1 MTARP
6 SKEHI
11 IAEIQRT
18 AAENGGAPL
27 GQDTFRA
34 VTGIVES
41 HWRGKYWRNWSEAV
55 QAAGLEPNVPTKP
68 HGREMLVLAFTKL
81 AAKLGRFPTQ
91 ADASL
96 EKRADPKFPTMNAF
110 DRHIGRRADLIEAV
124 RAYATEHAE
133 YRSVLSLLP
142 EPEQAESSPG
152 ATEGV
157 DGAVYMLKL
166 GRRYKIGKSFR
177 VPQRHREI
185 AIELPEKP
193 DVVHVITTDDPTGI
207 EAYWHKRFADKN
219 TNGEW
224 FALTT
229 DDVRAFKRRRFM

>member
-1 MTARP
+1 MPAGLT
-6 SKEHI
+6 KERI

-27 GQDTFRA
+27 GQRRFQTE
-34 VTGIVES
+34 TGIVVGS
-41 HWRGKYWRNWSEAV
+41 WHGKYWRNWSEAV
-55 QAAGLEPNVPTKP
+55 REAGLEANAASEAYG
-68 HGREMLVLAFTKL
+68 HEALALALTKL
-81 AAKLGRFPTQ
+81 AAKLGRFPTG
-91 ADASL
+91 ADIGL
-96 EKRADPKFPTMNAF
+96 EKRADPAFPGKTAF
-110 DRHIGRRADLIEAV
+110 DSLGTRAARVEAV
-124 RAYATEHAE
+124 RACASACPE
-133 YRSVLSLLP
+133 YRNVLAILP
-142 EPEQAESSPG
+142 EPEQTAGDNG

-166 GRRYKIGKSFR
+166 GKHYKIGKSFR

-207 EAYWHKRFADKN
+207 EAYWHKRFADRN

-224 FALTT
+224 FALTR
-229 DDVRAFKRRRFM
+229 DDVQAFKRRRFM